1 MIDQNPE
8 VIYIHAAV
16 IDQNP
21 EVIYIHAAA
30 IVTLRNIY
38 IFDVFS
44 LIVNGAH
51 SAGVINDIVEVI
63 YTCATVIDETSTAI
77 RF

>member
-8 VIYIHAAV
+8 AVYIP
-16 IDQNP
+16 D
-21 EVIYIHAAA
+21 AA

-44 LIVNGAH
+44 LIVNGTH
-51 SAGVINDIVEVI
+51 SATVIGNSVAAI
-63 YTCATVIDETSTAI
+63 YTCAAAIDETSAVI
-77 RF
+77 EY